1 VPAVGNALIIGAGI
15 SGLTAG
21 IALRRSGIAAD
32 VAEIRTDV
40 VDQAGVGLSLQG
52 NCIAALGKL
61 GLAAACIQAGMATS
75 YINIRRQDGVLIM
88 HQPVLQ
94 TGGPA
99 YPGTAGIS
107 RRTLHQIL
115 LTGAAAAGVNV
126 RLGTSFKT
134 VECSREG
141 VHVEL
146 TDGSKSTYDLL
157 VGADGIHSK
166 IRKLLFPEI
175 DPIFCGQAIWRA
187 GVPRPKGNF
196 TTELH
201 LGGPYGV
208 VGICPVSTEDAY
220 VYLIETARESPHG
233 ERDGLGE
240 QMFAKLRDYGGPL
253 LREAVSHLPLSKS
266 VSLRGIDQ
274 LLVPAPWHKGR
285 VVIIGDAAHANPPVL
300 AQGAAMGIEDA
311 LVLADVLSENGE
323 DSPCDIED
331 RLARFTARRM
341 PRAGM
346 VVRNSVQ
353 LCEWQVNHKAGPAD
367 VGRVM
372 QETQTVLSQP
382 F

>member
-1 VPAVGNALIIGAGI
+1 VPAIRNALIIGAGI

-21 IALRRSGIAAD
+21 IALRRAGVAVDI
-32 VAEIRTDV
+32 AEIRTDV
-40 VDQAGVGLSLQG
+40 VEQAGVGLSLQG

-61 GLAAACIQAGMATS
+61 DLAAACIQAGVPANH
-75 YINIRRQDGVLIM
+75 INIRRPDGTLVM
-88 HQPVLQ
+88 QQPVLQ

-107 RRTLHQIL
+107 RRSLHQIL
-115 LTGAAAAGVNV
+115 LMAAAAAAVNV
-126 RLGTSFKT
+126 RLGTSFTT
-134 VECSREG
+134 VEPSADG

-146 TDGSKSTYDLL
+146 TDQSKFTYDLL
-157 VGADGIHSK
+157 IGADGIHSK

-175 DPIFCGQAIWRA
+175 APTFCGQAIWRA
-187 GVPRPKGNF
+187 GVPRPHGNA

-208 VGICPVSTEDAY
+208 VGICPISSEGAY
-220 VYLIETARESPHG
+220 VYLIETASEAPRG

-240 QMFAKLRDYGGPL
+240 QMVEKLRGYGGPL
-253 LREAVSHLPLSKS
+253 LAEAISHLPLSKS

-285 VVIIGDAAHANPPVL
+285 VVIMGDAAHANPPVL

-311 LVLADVLSENGE
+311 LVLAEVLSGNGE
-323 DSPCDIED
+323 ESSGDLED
-331 RLARFTARRM
+331 RLLGFTARRM
-341 PRAGM
+341 PRAAM
-346 VVRNSVQ
+346 VVKNSVQ
-353 LCEWQVNHKAGPAD
+353 LCEWQVNHQATPAD

-372 QETQTVLSQP
+372 HETQTALSRP